1 MTNSTPIWGNL
12 DANIEPLVYLLRDK
26 WGIDTIGSCGGHRK
40 PKRTQRPEGKWFVS
54 FSVGI
59 EDISRLLALV
69 NAIECTG
76 IKWVSMHLLWLT
88 GLHRVDGFLDGECN
102 LGALVEA
109 LTRIEAN
116 STLTL

>member
-88 GLHRVDGFLDGECN
+88 GLP
-102 LGALVEA
+102 
-109 LTRIEAN
+109 
-116 STLTL
+116 